1 MTVTNV
7 CEFSAELGYII
18 HILFVRLSDINII
31 NDERSLY
38 RKISNM
44 YVARVISRVQG
55 CIKYATPFTVT
66 HAEAREFQRAQSK

>member
-1 MTVTNV
+1 MFVNSQLNWV
-7 CEFSAELGYII
+7 
-18 HILFVRLSDINII
+18 ILFIYCLSDINII

-44 YVARVISRVQG
+44 YLARVISRVQG

-66 HAEAREFQRAQSK
+66 HAEAREFQRAQQGAYIYS